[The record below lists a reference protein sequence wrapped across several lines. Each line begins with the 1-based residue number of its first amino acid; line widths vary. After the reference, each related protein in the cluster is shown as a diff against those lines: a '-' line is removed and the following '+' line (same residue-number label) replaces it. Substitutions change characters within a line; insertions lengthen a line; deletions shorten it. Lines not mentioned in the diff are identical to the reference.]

1 MEIRLSPPTSSKHNK
16 TAAWAIHFR
25 GGINRKQT
33 NKQEYSVKKY
43 IKVIVAVGFTAAIA
57 ATTAFSQPTNIITVD
72 EFGVGTINGAPLPSG
87 LLTDPFSLIT
97 TLAYTLPFAGVRGD
111 VVLDE
116 PPVPASQHSD
126 VLRFDGNFH
135 LFFFSDFSAGSTIDP
150 PDSPADVGL
159 PPQFLPPTLF
169 FLESGSEGGLQGL
182 FGYMPGFS
190 DPGADTST
198 SPIPNLYNFISDVP
212 EPGVLPLMACGLGI
226 LGFVQRRRRLAR
238 G

>member
-1 MEIRLSPPTSSKHNK
+1 M
-16 TAAWAIHFR
+16 
-25 GGINRKQT
+25 
-33 NKQEYSVKKY
+33 KKY
-43 IKVIVAVGFTAAIA
+43 TKVIVAVGFTAAIA

-72 EFGVGTINGAPLPSG
+72 EFGVGTYNGTPLG
-87 LLTDPFSLIT
+87 WQTTLADPFSGML
-97 TLAYTLPFAGVRGD
+97 TLSYNLPFPGVRGD

-116 PPVPASQHSD
+116 PPVPPSQHSD

-169 FLESGSEGGLQGL
+169 FLESGVEGGLQGL
-182 FGYMPGFS
+182 FGYVPGPA
-190 DPGADTST
+190 DPGAGLAAGGF
-198 SPIPNLYNFISDVP
+198 NLYNFISDVP
-212 EPGVLPLMACGLGI
+212 EPGVLPLLACGLGI